1 VSFLFINQKSF
12 IVKEKLFYYAFRSFP
27 TLKKATKDN
36 KGSEYEDVET
46 EKLSNCVNDILIV
59 DQL

>member
-1 VSFLFINQKSF
+1 M
-12 IVKEKLFYYAFRSFP
+12 
-27 TLKKATKDN
+27 LKKATKDN